1 MVYMFILYIAILS
14 IAMVYFIEKEKE
26 KDFEKD
32 LKKEFENESK
42 RFDIFL

>member
-1 MVYMFILYIAILS
+1 MFILYIAILS

-26 KDFEKD
+26 IDFEND